1 MPEAAD
7 NAAGRRERSV
17 KPHPPGMHP
26 TVKLALGS
34 VAVGCVVLLL
44 KSLAYWL
51 TGSVAL
57 LSDALES
64 IINIVAAGAAVVAL
78 RVAAMPPDS
87 NHPFGHGK
95 AEYFSSVLEGI
106 LIVIAALAIIRAAW
120 FDLFDPQPI
129 TAPALGLAINGAA
142 SVLNGIWASVLL
154 RRGRQLRS
162 LALIADGRHLLAD
175 VITSIGVFLGV
186 VLVSLTGWL
195 MLDPLIAMLVAANIL
210 WSGWGLVRESV
221 GGLMDEALPPAELD
235 RVRHVIFE
243 HAEGAYQA
251 HDLCTRLAGRHV
263 FIEFHLVVAGDLSVR
278 RAHEICDRL
287 ETALQ
292 QALPDC
298 RVTIHVEPEDKAKR
312 SDVYIA

>member
-1 MPEAAD
+1 
-7 NAAGRRERSV
+7 V
-17 KPHPPGMHP
+17 HH

-34 VAVGCVVLLL
+34 VAVGCVVLGL
-44 KSLAYWL
+44 KSLAYWM

-78 RVAAMPPDS
+78 RVAAMPADR

-106 LIVIAALAIIRAAW
+106 LIVIAALAIIREAW
-120 FDLFDPQPI
+120 FSLFDLKPI
-129 TAPALGLAINGAA
+129 AAPVAGLAFNGLA
-142 SVLNGIWASVLL
+142 SLLNGLWAFVLL
-154 RRGRQLRS
+154 RSGRRLRS
-162 LALIADGRHLLAD
+162 LALIADGKHLLAD
-175 VITSIGVFLGV
+175 VVTSAGVFAGV

-195 MLDPLIAMLVAANIL
+195 ILDPIIAFLVALNIV

-221 GGLMDEALPPAELD
+221 GGLMDESLPTDELD
-235 RVRHVIFE
+235 RIRRVIFE

-251 HDLCTRLAGRHV
+251 HDLRTRHAGRQT
-263 FIEFHLVVAGDLSVR
+263 FIEFHLVVSGDLPVR
-278 RAHEICDRL
+278 TAHGICDRL
-287 ETALQ
+287 ESALQ
-292 QALPDC
+292 KAVPNC
-298 RVTIHVEPEDKAKR
+298 RVTIHVEPEHKAKQ

>member
-1 MPEAAD
+1 
-7 NAAGRRERSV
+7 
-17 KPHPPGMHP
+17 MHH

-34 VAVGCVVLLL
+34 VAVGCVVLGL
-44 KSLAYWL
+44 KSLAYWM

-78 RVAAMPPDS
+78 RVAAMPADR

-106 LIVIAALAIIRAAW
+106 LIVIAALAIIREAW
-120 FDLFDPQPI
+120 FSLSDLKPI
-129 TAPALGLAINGAA
+129 AAPLAGLAFNGVASLING
-142 SVLNGIWASVLL
+142 LWAFVLL
-154 RRGRQLRS
+154 RSGRQLRS
-162 LALIADGRHLLAD
+162 LALIADGKHLLAD
-175 VITSIGVFLGV
+175 VVTSAGVFAGV

-195 MLDPLIAMLVAANIL
+195 ILDPIIAFLVALNIV

-221 GGLMDEALPPAELD
+221 GGLMDESLPTDELD
-235 RVRHVIFE
+235 RIRRVIFE

-251 HDLCTRLAGRHV
+251 HDLRTRHAGRQT
-263 FIEFHLVVAGDLSVR
+263 FIEFHLVVSGDLPVR
-278 RAHEICDRL
+278 TAHGICDRL
-287 ETALQ
+287 ESALQ
-292 QALPDC
+292 KAVPNC
-298 RVTIHVEPEDKAKR
+298 RVTIHVEPEHKAKQ